1 MPEETTTSVIT
12 PAAPAPVSP
21 VGGPVVAGAP
31 VASAVKPAFNRFNNK
46 GGRPPFNSRR
56 PGGRPG
62 APKSDLEQKVLS
74 IRRVAR
80 VIAGGKR
87 FTFSVCLAA
96 GDKKG
101 RVGVGMAKAGGTS
114 EAIDKALRDARKNL
128 IQVNVTKDMS
138 IPHEVEAKYCAA
150 VVVIR
155 PAKGRGLIAGSA
167 PRVVLALAGITDTNA
182 KILSGSKNKVNNARA
197 TIEALKKLR

>member
-1 MPEETTTSVIT
+1 MSEATKDTTGEVTVSANPLQEGSTNT
-12 PAAPAPVSP
+12 PQA
-21 VGGPVVAGAP
+21 VV
-31 VASAVKPAFNRFNNK
+31 AVKPVANNF
-46 GGRPPFNSRR
+46 RSRR
-56 PGGRPG
+56 PSSFNNNRRGGRPG

-87 FTFSVCLAA
+87 FTFSVCLVA

-101 RVGVGMAKAGGTS
+101 KVGVGMAKAGGTS
-114 EAIDKALRDARKNL
+114 EAIDKALRDARKNM
-128 IQVNVTKDMS
+128 IQVNTTKGMS

-150 VVVIR
+150 IVALR
-155 PAKGRGLIAGSA
+155 PALDRGLIAGSA

>member
-1 MPEETTTSVIT
+1 M
-12 PAAPAPVSP
+12 
-21 VGGPVVAGAP
+21 
-31 VASAVKPAFNRFNNK
+31 
-46 GGRPPFNSRR
+46 
-56 PGGRPG
+56 
-62 APKSDLEQKVLS
+62 
-74 IRRVAR
+74 AR

-128 IQVNVTKDMS
+128 IQVNVTKEMS
-138 IPHEVEAKYCAA
+138 IPHEVDAKYCAA
-150 VVVIR
+150 VVKLR
-155 PAKGRGLIAGSA
+155 PAPGRGLIAGSA

-182 KILSGSKNKVNNARA
+182 KIMSGSKNKVNNARA
-197 TIEALKKLR
+197 TIEALKQLR